1 PPCLCITHL
10 SAPLFPYTTLFRSCV
25 NSLNS
30 RKRIS
35 KTRWSISCDLP
46 LTHTKIPARCYSKNP
61 TFIPNK
67 KEAFKL
73 PYCFLFEKLEK
84 LHYLML
90 PQHSRNQYYSYLA
103 IPLDDY
109 LNTPITKSTF
119 LYAYEHLQH
128 FLLHLEPKCL

>member
-1 PPCLCITHL
+1 AEDGIRDRNVTGVQTC
-10 SAPLFPYTTLFRSCV
+10 A
-25 NSLNS
+25 
-30 RKRIS
+30 
-35 KTRWSISCDLP
+35 LP
-46 LTHTKIPARCYSKNP
+46 ICKNP

-128 FLLHLEPKCL
+128 FLDRKSTRLNSSH

>member
-1 PPCLCITHL
+1 MAFSFNHQGQMIMRQLLKFSETDQQN
-10 SAPLFPYTTLFRSCV
+10 PLVHFLRFTVDPYQ
-25 NSLNS
+25 NS
-30 RKRIS
+30 RSLLKQESNFHS
-35 KTRWSISCDLP
+35 KQKGSFQASLLLSFR
-46 LTHTKIPARCYSKNP
+46 
-61 TFIPNK
+61 
-67 KEAFKL
+67 
-73 PYCFLFEKLEK
+73 KLEK